1 MSEVKKIKVSQINP
15 NSTINVRR
23 QGIEQNVEK
32 VKASI
37 QEHGYWPDQP
47 IIVRPHPD
55 SKSQYN
61 YENVTGQCR
70 LKACLELGLE
80 EIPAFILELNDDQAI
95 QRSWLENEV
104 RGDLTYSDR
113 AYWAQRIY
121 KRYSGEGYTGQEALE
136 LAAKYLGVKVPTVMK
151 YYTLSGLP
159 EDLNQMVDQGILT
172 LQNAVAIVKNTYDT
186 SRSSRFEQSQEAMR
200 ERASWILG
208 LDRDKREYAVKALEH
223 LGHQASI
230 ADLTEYVT
238 EKISESGRIVQYAIP
253 SDLHDELLQ
262 WGKSRGLEDES
273 TIIGHMVADVLKR
286 GAR

>member
-1 MSEVKKIKVSQINP
+1 MSEVKNIKVSHIDP
-15 NSTINVRR
+15 NSKTNVRR

-55 SKSQYN
+55 SESQYN
-61 YENVTGQCR
+61 YEHVTGQCR

-80 EIPAFILELNDDQAI
+80 EIPAFILELDDDGAI

-113 AYWAQRIY
+113 AYWTERTY

-136 LAAKYLGVKVPTVMK
+136 RAAKYLGVTVQTVMR
-151 YYTLSGLP
+151 YFRLSVLP
-159 EDLNQMVDQGILT
+159 EDLKQMVDQGT
-172 LQNAVAIVKNTYDT
+172 LAVQNASAIVLNTHDA
-186 SRSSRFEQSQEAMR
+186 SRFEQSQEAMR

-208 LDRDKREYAVKALEH
+208 LDRDRREHAVKALEQ
-223 LGHQASI
+223 LGHKASI
-230 ADLTEYVT
+230 ADLTAYVT
-238 EKISESGRIVQYAIP
+238 EKISESSRVVQYAIP

-273 TIIGHMVADVLKR
+273 TIIGHMVTDVLKR

>member
-1 MSEVKKIKVSQINP
+1 MSEVKNIKVSHIDP
-15 NSTINVRR
+15 NSKTNVRR

-37 QEHGYWPDQP
+37 SEHGYWPDQP

-55 SKSQYN
+55 SESQYN
-61 YENVTGQCR
+61 YEHVTGQCR
-70 LKACLELGLE
+70 LKACLELELE

-113 AYWAQRIY
+113 AYWTERTY

-136 LAAKYLGVKVPTVMK
+136 LAAKYLGVAVPTVMR
-151 YYTLSGLP
+151 YFRLSVLP
-159 EDLNQMVDQGILT
+159 EDLKQMVDQGTLT
-172 LQNAVAIVKNTYDT
+172 VQNASVIVLNTHDA
-186 SRSSRFEQSQEAMR
+186 SRFAQSQEVMR

-208 LDRDKREYAVKALEH
+208 LDRDRREHAVKALEQ
-223 LGHQASI
+223 LGHKASI
-230 ADLTEYVT
+230 ADLTAYVT
-238 EKISESGRIVQYAIP
+238 EKISESNRVVQYAIP

-273 TIIGHMVADVLKR
+273 TIIGHMVTDVLKR
-286 GAR
+286 GSR

>member
-1 MSEVKKIKVSQINP
+1 MSPVQNIKVGHIDPDSE
-15 NSTINVRR
+15 INVRR

-37 QEHGYWPDQP
+37 QQHGYWPDQP

-55 SKSQYN
+55 PKSEYDYQH
-61 YENVTGQCR
+61 VTGQCR
-70 LKACLELGLE
+70 LKACLAIGLE
-80 EIPAFILELNDDQAI
+80 EIPAFVLELNDDEAI

-113 AYWAQRIY
+113 AYWTERIY

-136 LAAKYLGVKVPTVMK
+136 LAAKYLGVTLQTVMR
-151 YYTLSGLP
+151 YFRLSALP
-159 EDLNQMVDQGILT
+159 EDLKQMVDQGILT
-172 LQNAVAIVKNTYDT
+172 ATNASAIVLNTFDA
-186 SRSSRFEQSQEAMR
+186 SRFEQSQEAMR

-208 LDRDKREYAVKALEH
+208 LDRENREHAVKALEH
-223 LGHQASI
+223 LKHKASI
-230 ADLTEYVT
+230 ADLNAHVT
-238 EKISESGRIVQYAIP
+238 EKISESSRVVQYAIP

-262 WGKSRGLEDES
+262 WGRSRGLEDES
-273 TIIGHMVADVLKR
+273 AIISHMVADVLKR